1 MRNKDI
7 VGKFDQ
13 LSAENRRMVAKNTN
27 NNNKALERF
36 DAQAAKDRARIA
48 SRSSS
53 GYDKIA
59 ATAKARQRSAIRTGG
74 QW

>member
-1 MRNKDI
+1 MKKKDM
-7 VGKFDQ
+7 VSKFDQ

-27 NNNKALERF
+27 NNKKALDRF
-36 DAQAAKDRARIA
+36 DAQASKDRAKVVK
-48 SRSSS
+48 RSSS

-59 ATAKARQRSAIRTGG
+59 ETAKDRQRSAVRTGG